1 VVPLL
6 RLALGVLMIGAACAQ
21 PEPADDREPSVAGE
35 RPGTGL
41 ATSLE
46 VGVRD
51 SAIDL
56 TLHVT
61 NVTQGPL
68 ILEFSSAQEFDF
80 VVERGGAEVWR
91 WAADRGFAQMLHSD
105 TLAADDSRAYR
116 AAWNSGGRTGEFDVI
131 GRLSAMNRPVE
142 LRTKVEIPGG

>member
-6 RLALGVLMIGAACAQ
+6 RLALGVLVIGAACAR
-21 PEPADDREPSVAGE
+21 PEPADDMEPAMADTVSD
-35 RPGTGL
+35 TGL

-61 NVTQGPL
+61 NVSQGPL
-68 ILEFSSAQEFDF
+68 VLEFSSAQEFDF
-80 VVERGGAEVWR
+80 VVEQGGTEVWR
-91 WAADRGFAQMLHSD
+91 WAADRGFAQMLRSD

-116 AAWNSGGRTGEFDVI
+116 ATWENGGRSGEFEVV
-131 GRLSAMNRPVE
+131 GRLTSMNRPVE
-142 LRTKVEIPGG
+142 LRTRVDVPGG